1 MANENALTAYLAE
14 ILRKAGIKTGVEH
27 PFKYD
32 KGKRRLVDLVC
43 FDVQGYTI
51 GIEAKRGWGIKL
63 GANKQASVRQ
73 ADELIF
79 NKAGKRFCDGA
90 LALIYPD
97 QIENQDHLEHGKVR
111 VSVRTPLRIRSKQKS
126 PKWKKWKD
134 YDVKD
139 LPALIRSLPSELG
152 QPEDL
157 AKDAE
162 IAVHEAF
169 QKLSENADSIMH
181 KLGEAAA
188 ETDFQGLLI
197 DLLTVFMFHTKLD
210 DIIHL
215 IPQFRKK
222 AARPPTLQECIDSE
236 NIIASL
242 KDAYAKWLDV
252 DYKDILEWNCAI
264 LKALTVSHR
273 SNDAVKRL
281 AQTAHDIQSAKG
293 AHHHDL
299 VGISFCNSIAAA
311 KQEGAMYTT
320 LPAATMLTHLMFHK
334 ANIKWKNLDQV
345 KNLRIVDFA
354 CGSGTLLIACA
365 NYILQKTKQNPEVAK
380 ALFEQMLYGFD
391 INNRAVFQT
400 AAGLGMIAP
409 GVKFENTQLRSMMLG
424 VPEGETEARL
434 GSLEMLRGMDDL
446 FFNPPVTAKKPD
458 SKEKKIEC
466 KQFHFA
472 IMNPPFTI
480 KFKRHKQKDPETEKK
495 LREREK
501 KIGKDLS
508 LSSSHNT
515 NGFIELVHKYIDP
528 KIGKAGLVA
537 PAMIASGET
546 GQDFRI
552 WLAEHFHIQYLI
564 VSYDPRRIFF
574 SGHTNIGEML
584 LVLKRK
590 KKTPTPTK
598 VIKLTDNPV
607 YESDANLCADAILD
621 DSGKF
626 LSQYGKV
633 DEIQPEE
640 MKRGDWNATQFLSN
654 DLYRIALQIPTYW
667 TSSFGQQIKILH
679 RTQIIIGAEI
689 ADHPGEMYAKP
700 ALWYHDTNYCKTLE
714 VQPDCHAV
722 PKKTNPEVFKFLK
735 NPSRLKIAWRI
746 NFPTIKNF
754 ACRTTVPSVSA
765 SWATIKVAKT
775 ITNVDE
781 ETVEKAVCLI
791 LNSTLAKLGAIL
803 ARTNKKPAYVHLG
816 NVKLNRIPMP
826 LLYGMRPS
834 AFRALA
840 KVYDAECKQQRKR
853 LPQAHECRVQLA
865 IDKNVCRH
873 TGYPYDICAEARRML
888 SYEPM
893 VTGKPYQPNSKET
906 NKELF

>member
-97 QIENQDHLEHGKVR
+97 RLENQDHLENGKVR

-197 DLLTVFMFHTKLD
+197 DLLTCFMFHTKLD
-210 DIIHL
+210 DIIYL

-264 LKALTVSHR
+264 LKALAVSHR

-446 FFNPPVTAKKPD
+446 VFNPPIIAKKPD
-458 SKEKKIEC
+458 SPEQKVEC
-466 KQFHFA
+466 DKFDFA
-472 IMNPPFTI
+472 IMNPPFTRMAV
-480 KFKRHKQKDPETEKK
+480 RHKQKDKQIEKR
-495 LREREK
+495 LREREQYLRQ
-501 KIGKDLS
+501 INPAMSAAGNSTAFLA
-508 LSSSHNT
+508 
-515 NGFIELVHKYIDP
+515 LVDKYIDRQT
-528 KIGKAGLVA
+528 GKAGIVL
-537 PAMIASGET
+537 PAMIPSGET
-546 GQDFRI
+546 GKDFRV
-552 WLAEHFHIQYLI
+552 WLPKHFHIQYII
-564 VSYDPRRIFF
+564 VSYDPKRIFF
-574 SGHTNIGEML
+574 SGNTNIGEML
-584 LVLKRK
+584 LVLDRK

-598 VIKLTDNPV
+598 VIKLADNPAT
-607 YESDANLCADAILD
+607 EWDAVQCASQILD
-621 DSGKF
+621 GEG
-626 LSQYGKV
+626 QEWGEV
-633 DEIQPEE
+633 DNISPAN
-640 MKRGDWNATQFLSN
+640 MAKGDWSATQFLSN
-654 DLYRIALQIPTYW
+654 ELYRIASEIPNHW
-667 TSSFGQQIKILH
+667 TSSFGNQINILH
-679 RTQIIIGAEI
+679 RTQIIIGAQKCKNPRELH
-689 ADHPGEMYAKP
+689 ATPC
-700 ALWYHDTNYCKTLE
+700 LWYHDTDYCDKME
-714 VQPDCHAV
+714 VKPDCHV
-722 PKKTNPEVFKFLK
+722 KPKKANPEVLKFLH

-746 NFPTIKNF
+746 RFTTIKNF

-765 SWATIKVAKT
+765 SWATVEVVNNIPD
-775 ITNVDE
+775 VDKE
-781 ETVEKAVCLI
+781 KVEKAVCLL
-791 LNSTLAKLGAIL
+791 LNSTPAKVGTIL
-803 ARTNKKPAYVHLG
+803 ARTNKTISYVHLG

-826 LLYGMRPS
+826 LLYGMKPS

-840 KVYDAECKQQRKR
+840 KVYDEWCKQPRKR
-853 LPQAHECRVQLA
+853 LPEAHNCHVQKA
-865 IDKNVCRH
+865 IDQAVCKH
-873 TGYPYDICAEARRML
+873 TGFDENLCIKARHSL
-888 SYEPM
+888 AQEPM
-893 VTGKPYQPNSKET
+893 VTGQQYHANSEST
-906 NKELF
+906 NPELF

>member
-97 QIENQDHLEHGKVR
+97 QLENQDHLEHGKVR

-334 ANIKWKNLDQV
+334 ANIKWKNLHQV
-345 KNLRIVDFA
+345 KKLRIVDFA

-365 NYILQKTKQNPEVAK
+365 NYVLQKTKQNPEVAK

-446 FFNPPVTAKKPD
+446 VFNPPIIAKKPD
-458 SKEKKIEC
+458 SPEQEVEC
-466 KQFHFA
+466 DKFDFA
-472 IMNPPFTI
+472 IMNPPFTARE
-480 KFKRHKQKDPETEKK
+480 KRHKQKDKQTEKR

-501 KIGKDLS
+501 KIRRDLN
-508 LSSSHNT
+508 LSGTHNT

-528 KIGKAGLVA
+528 KTGKAGIVL
-537 PAMIASGET
+537 PASTATLLPAKET
-546 GQDFRI
+546 RK
-552 WLAEHFHIQYLI
+552 WLPKHFHIPYII
-564 VSYDPRRIFF
+564 VTYDAARIFF
-574 SGHTNIGEML
+574 SGNTDQGEML
-584 LVLKRK
+584 LVLERK
-590 KKTPTPTK
+590 KKIPTATK
-598 VIKLTDNPV
+598 VIKLADNPAT
-607 YESDANLCADAILD
+607 EWDAVQCASQILD
-621 DSGKF
+621 GEG
-626 LSQYGKV
+626 QEWGEV
-633 DEIQPEE
+633 DNISPAN
-640 MKRGDWNATQFLSN
+640 MASGDWSATQFLSN
-654 DLYRIALQIPTYW
+654 ELYRIALEIPNHW
-667 TSSFGQQIKILH
+667 TDTLGQQIKIKQMRGHSSDLQKCDSRELH
-679 RTQIIIGAEI
+679 AT
-689 ADHPGEMYAKP
+689 HC
-700 ALWYHDTNYCKTLE
+700 LWHQDTDYCDKME
-714 VQPDCHAV
+714 VQPDCWV
-722 PKKTNPEVFKFLK
+722 KPKEDKANKFESILQK
-735 NPSRLKIAWRI
+735 VSRLKITERI
-746 NFPTIKNF
+746 RFTTIKNF
-754 ACRTTVPSVSA
+754 ACRTAKPSISC
-765 SWATIKVAKT
+765 SWSTAQVADMDG
-775 ITNVDE
+775 VDKE
-781 ETVEKAVCLI
+781 MAEKAICII
-791 LNSTLAKLGAIL
+791 LNSTPAKVGMIL
-803 ARTNKKPAYVHLG
+803 TRVNRSPSYVQFPIHG
-816 NVKLNRIPMP
+816 LNRVAMP
-826 LLYGMRPS
+826 LLSGMKPS
-834 AFRALA
+834 AFRGLA
-840 KVYDAECKQQRKR
+840 KVYDEWCKQPRKR
-853 LPQAHECRVQLA
+853 LPEAHNCSVQKA
-865 IDKNVCRH
+865 IDQAVCKHTDFDENLCIKARH
-873 TGYPYDICAEARRML
+873 LLAQ
-888 SYEPM
+888 EPM
-893 VTGKPYQPNSKET
+893 VTGKQYHANSEPT
-906 NKELF
+906 NPELF

>member
-446 FFNPPVTAKKPD
+446 VFNPPIIAKKLD
-458 SKEKKIEC
+458 SPEQKLEC
-466 KQFHFA
+466 DKFDFA
-472 IMNPPFTI
+472 IMNPPYTI
-480 KFKRHKQKDPETEKK
+480 REKRNKHKKPEVQKK
-495 LREREK
+495 LRERERYFRQ
-501 KIGKDLS
+501 INPAMTAAGNS
-508 LSSSHNT
+508 T
-515 NGFIELVHKYIDP
+515 AFIPLTHKYIDP
-528 KIGKAGLVA
+528 KTGKAGIVL
-537 PAMIASGET
+537 PSTITSGVSSY
-546 GQDFRI
+546 DARI
-552 WLAEHFHIQYLI
+552 WLPKHFHIQYII
-564 VSYDPRRIFF
+564 VSYDPTRTFF
-574 SGHTNIGEML
+574 SGNTSISEML
-584 LVLKRK
+584 LVLERK
-590 KKTPTPTK
+590 KKTPRPTK
-598 VIKLTDNPV
+598 VIKLADNPAT
-607 YESDANLCADAILD
+607 EWDAVQCASQILD
-621 DSGKF
+621 GEG
-626 LSQYGKV
+626 QEWGEV
-633 DEIQPEE
+633 DNISPAN
-640 MKRGDWNATQFLSN
+640 MAKGDWSATQFLSN
-654 DLYRIALQIPTYW
+654 ELYRIALEIPTYW
-667 TSSFGQQIKILH
+667 TSTLEDQVKIKT
-679 RTQIIIGAEI
+679 RGAIIRIGAQKC
-689 ADHPGEMYAKP
+689 DPREMHATPCLYSHK
-700 ALWYHDTNYCKTLE
+700 TNYCDKME
-714 VQPDCHAV
+714 VKPDCHV
-722 PKKTNPEVFKFLK
+722 KPKKDKPNFVNALQKA
-735 NPSRLKIAWRI
+735 SRLKISERVRLT
-746 NFPTIKNF
+746 TIKNF
-754 ACRTTVPSVSA
+754 ACRTTISSVGSEWYSA
-765 SWATIKVAKT
+765 EVVVNIPD
-775 ITNVDE
+775 VDK
-781 ETVEKAVCLI
+781 ETVEKAVCLL
-791 LNSTLAKLGAIL
+791 LNSTPAKVGMIL
-803 ARTNKKPAYVHLG
+803 ARANRDISYVQFPTE
-816 NVKLNRIPMP
+816 NFNRIPMP
-826 LLYGMRPS
+826 LLFGMKPS
-834 AFRALA
+834 AFHALA
-840 KVYDAECKQQRKR
+840 EVYDEWCKQPRKR
-853 LPQAHECRVQLA
+853 LPEAHNCHVQIE
-865 IDKNVCRH
+865 IDKAVCKH
-873 TGYPYDICAEARRML
+873 TGFDENLCIKARHL
-888 SYEPM
+888 LAQEPM
-893 VTGKPYQPNSKET
+893 VTGKRYHANSEPT
-906 NKELF
+906 NPELF